1 MKHGKRYREQYA
13 KVDREHAYSPKEA
26 VKLVKDLQ
34 STKATETVECHIR
47 TGLNVPHA
55 DEQLRGTI
63 TLPHS
68 AGRDVT
74 IAVCPRGPRGAEAR
88 EAGADIVGDED
99 LATRIQEGWT
109 DFDIA
114 IATPDMMPV

>member
-13 KVDREHAYSPKEA
+13 KIDRENQYSPAEA
-26 VKLVKDLQ
+26 VKLIKDIQ
-34 STKATETVECHIR
+34 SSKFPETVEAHIR
-47 TGLNVPHA
+47 TGLNVRHA

-74 IAVCPRGPRGAEAR
+74 IAVFAKGDKADEAR
-88 EAGADIVGDED
+88 EAGAGHVGG
-99 LATRIQEGWT
+99 Q
-109 DFDIA
+109 DFGQRSRD
-114 IATPDMMPV
+114 